1 MNKLSTIKIFNS
13 RIEAEIARSY
23 LESAGI
29 KSEISSDDAG
39 QNISSLQALRGVKL
53 LTSVENLGKARELLK
68 KGSVR

>member
-1 MNKLSTIKIFNS
+1 MNKLSVIKIFNS
-13 RIEAEIARSY
+13 RIEAEVARSY

-53 LTSVENLGKARELLK
+53 LTSVENLRKARELLK

>member
-13 RIEAEIARSY
+13 RMEAEIARSY

-39 QNISSLQALRGVKL
+39 QNITSLQALRGVKL
-53 LTSVENLGKARELLK
+53 LTSVKNLKKARELLEK
-68 KGSVR
+68 RSR